1 MCRRLHLSELQEG
14 AAWYRLC
21 LTIPEIFINESNR
34 RYMKKVFL
42 WLLSSVCA
50 VAAIAQTV
58 TINVTGNR
66 NKQITVDGTVYEL
79 DRTATNRAPIVIQ
92 GLATGQHRIEV
103 LNGNPNN
110 TMNDDN
116 SSSTFYLRSGYDVD
130 ITIRNNGSL
139 QIREKRISNAGLS
152 GHPAQYKEPMSS
164 TAFNR
169 VLQSVKRQA
178 RQATKYRLV
187 NAALTTIGN
196 YFTSSQVESLI
207 SQINSQPSRVEL
219 LKAAYLRTTDAQNYA
234 SLFNLVNSE
243 SGRNELTAHV
253 NSYNYGVNSNMGNAS
268 ASSHNAYISPMSSST
283 FNAIYQAAQNQWQ
296 ANLRMNYIA
305 DAFANP
311 SNYFTSSQ
319 ARQLILLVPA
329 ESDRLILAKTAYRG
343 ITDATNFTQVSNL
356 LSSTASRNELAAYIN
371 SYRSGSTYSYRTPM
385 TDANFN
391 ILYRD
396 IEAEWLP
403 GAELNAINQAFANTS
418 NYFSTTQIRKLVQ
431 LVSAE
436 VNRLELL
443 KAGYRTV
450 TDPANYSLLYDLLS
464 SQSARNELASYINSY
479 TGTGTTTP
487 GTVYRTAMATATYD
501 ALYRDIA
508 NTWGLGAKM
517 NALTNTFANTSYYFS
532 SAQAARL
539 IELVSSESNRLQLAK
554 SALRQVVDPDVYYS
568 TISPIL
574 SSASSRSELE
584 VYIRNN
590 R

>member
-1 MCRRLHLSELQEG
+1 
-14 AAWYRLC
+14 
-21 LTIPEIFINESNR
+21 
-34 RYMKKVFL
+34 MKKVFL

-50 VAAIAQTV
+50 IAAIAQTV
-58 TINVTGNR
+58 TINVVGTR
-66 NKQITVDGTVYEL
+66 NKQITVDGTVYQL
-79 DRTATNRAPIVIQ
+79 DRTTTNRAPIVIQ
-92 GLATGQHRIEV
+92 GLATGQHQIEV

-110 TMNDDN
+110 SVNDDN

-130 ITIRNNGSL
+130 IIIRNNGSL
-139 QIREKRISNAGLS
+139 QIKEKRITNAGLS

-169 VLQSVKRQA
+169 VLQNVKRQT

-207 SQINSQPSRVEL
+207 SQINSQPSRIEL

-253 NSYNYGVNSNMGNAS
+253 NSYNFGTNTNMGNAS

-356 LSSTASRNELAAYIN
+356 LSSTASRNDLAAYIN

-385 TDANFN
+385 SDANFN

-396 IEAEWLP
+396 IEDEWLP

-431 LVSAE
+431 LISAE

-450 TDPANYSLLYDLLS
+450 TDPANYSQLYDLLS
-464 SQSARNELASYINSY
+464 SQSARNELANYVNSY
-479 TGTGTTTP
+479 TGSGTTNP

-532 SAQAARL
+532 SAQATKL

-568 TISPIL
+568 TVSPIL

-590 R
+590 RY